1 MAELEKAYFQV
12 ETNNKKIAFLFN
24 PETLKLTFNNKWDG
38 DKLLGGGDDSLNF
51 TGQQPAD
58 LAFTLWFD
66 TTDTGKDVTLYTS
79 QLIAAMQPDASLP
92 GTNEKSNNKRPRYVK
107 FFWGS
112 SLKSFPAVITSAGIE
127 FTYFSSAGVPLRAKV
142 DLSLKQFRDDG
153 SFAKQNP
160 TSGTPRPHKVHRVQ
174 PGETLDR
181 ISARYYGDPTR
192 WRPLAVANGIEDPL
206 SVRPGSLLSIPE
218 MD

>member
-58 LAFTLWFD
+58 MSLTLFFD
-66 TTDTGKDVTLYTS
+66 TTDTGLDVTKYTS

-92 GTNEKSNNKRPRYVK
+92 GTNEKSNNKRPRFVK
-107 FFWGS
+107 FFWGK
-112 SLKSFPAVITSAGIE
+112 SLKSFPAVITSAGVE

-142 DLSLKQFRDDG
+142 DLSLKQFRVDPA
-153 SFAKQNP
+153 FTKQNP
-160 TSGTPRPHKVHRVQ
+160 TSGTPKPHKVHRVQ